1 MKKIGILGYG
11 EIGQSV
17 KKLYAGKDYEVY
29 AKDLDIDEG
38 IENSDYLHIC
48 IPYSDNFVDQVCECI
63 EKADPKN
70 VIINSTVVVGITSKV
85 IEESGMKNICHSP
98 VRGVHPNLYE
108 GLKTFEKYV
117 GFDEIGEFSQGIC
130 EHFKE
135 LGVKTK
141 SVTPTK
147 TSELAKL
154 ASTTYYGLCIAFHG
168 EMQKIC
174 SEHGLDFK
182 DVMTDWNEGYN
193 KGYIE
198 LGMDNVV
205 RPNLY
210 PPSGSIGG
218 HCIVPNAR
226 LMSKFFN
233 SEVLD
238 LILKYG

>member
-29 AKDLDIDEG
+29 VKDLDIDEG
-38 IENSDYLHIC
+38 IDNVDYLHIC
-48 IPYSDNFVDQVCECI
+48 IPYSDDFVEQVCECAQ
-63 EKADPKN
+63 EENPKN
-70 VIINSTVVVGITSKV
+70 VIIHSTVVIGATRKI
-85 IEESGMKNICHSP
+85 IQESGRRNICHSP

-108 GLKTFEKYV
+108 GLQTFEKYV
-117 GFDEIGEFSQGIC
+117 GFSEIGEFSETVC
-130 EHFKE
+130 EHFKQ

-141 SVTPTK
+141 SVSPIE

-168 EMQKIC
+168 EMQKLC
-174 SEHGLDFK
+174 SENGLDFK
-182 DVMTDWNEGYN
+182 DVMNDWNEGYN

-198 LGMDNVV
+198 LGMGNVV